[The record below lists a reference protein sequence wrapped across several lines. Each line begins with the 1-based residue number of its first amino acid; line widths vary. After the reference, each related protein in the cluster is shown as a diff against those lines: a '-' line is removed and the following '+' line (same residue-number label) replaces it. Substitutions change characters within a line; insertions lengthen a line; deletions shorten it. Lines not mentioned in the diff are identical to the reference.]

1 MSLREKLKAL
11 EELQQVDLEL
21 NEVQAEAE
29 GVPRR
34 RAEIEAR
41 VAEARTA
48 YDAQKARMADNE
60 RERRGQEQLLGL
72 ERDKV
77 KKWEGRLGEIRTPRE
92 YAALSREIDIA
103 KKTNEGVSE
112 QLRELAAQAAEL
124 QKGLEAAEEQLSE
137 REMAAQDELAAL
149 AKRGDEQDERLRA
162 LQARRAEVS
171 KRVDP
176 ALLAK
181 YENIRR
187 RRAGIAVAPV
197 VGATC
202 RGCNRNIPP
211 QLAIVLQRAD
221 SIEICPNCQRIIY
234 SSSAVTPATPT
245 HA

>member
-21 NEVQAEAE
+21 NEAQAEAE

-34 RAEIEAR
+34 RVEVEAR
-41 VAEARTA
+41 VAEARVA
-48 YDAQKARMADNE
+48 WEGRKARLADNE
-60 RERRGQEQLLGL
+60 RERRGQEQLLSL

-103 KKTNEGVSE
+103 KKTNESTSE
-112 QLRELAAQAAEL
+112 LLRELAAQANEL
-124 QKGLEAAEEQLSE
+124 QQGLEAAEEQLSE
-137 REMAAQDELAAL
+137 REMAAQDGLDALKKLAA
-149 AKRGDEQDERLRA
+149 EHEERIRA

-202 RGCNRNIPP
+202 KGCNRSIPP
-211 QLAIVLQRAD
+211 QLNVILQRAD
-221 SIEICPNCQRIIY
+221 SIETCPNCHRIIY
-234 SSSAVTPATPT
+234 SSSAVAPVTPAAT
-245 HA
+245 

>member
-11 EELQQVDLEL
+11 EELQKVDLEL
-21 NEVQAEAE
+21 NDARAEAE
-29 GVPRR
+29 AVPRR
-34 RAEIEAR
+34 RAEVEAQ
-41 VAEARTA
+41 VAEARA
-48 YDAQKARMADNE
+48 VYDVEKAKLADNE

-77 KKWEGRLGEIRTPRE
+77 RKWEGRLGEIRTPRE

-103 KKTNEGVSE
+103 KKTNESISE
-112 QLRELAAQAAEL
+112 QLRELAAQAVEL

-137 REMAAQDELAAL
+137 REMAAQDELEAL
-149 AKRGDEQDERLRA
+149 QKVGAEHEERIRV

-197 VGATC
+197 VSATC
-202 RGCNRNIPP
+202 KGCNRSIPP
-211 QLAIVLQRAD
+211 QLNVILQRAD
-221 SIEICPNCQRIIY
+221 SIETCPNCHRIIY
-234 SSSAVTPATPT
+234 SSSAVAPATPATT
-245 HA
+245 